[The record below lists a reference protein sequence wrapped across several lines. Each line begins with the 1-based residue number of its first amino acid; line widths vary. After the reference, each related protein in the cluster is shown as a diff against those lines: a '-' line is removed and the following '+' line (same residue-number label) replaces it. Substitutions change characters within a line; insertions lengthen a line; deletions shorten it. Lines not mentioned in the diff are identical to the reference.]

1 MVAQALVAAAAVMV
15 LSTVWYWWFRRL
27 NRRRAMVIVGRLER
41 AFRGRGRVSAI
52 HWKSPS
58 RFHIDLLLLPTV
70 FRGVSLLVEMLP
82 RQSPLGWLI
91 SRAQRSR
98 ETMVFEADLDSPPR
112 FNLEVHN
119 HRWRARPQG
128 CFPEERNWELEPFG
142 PFMVT
147 TREGWQ
153 QGRMGGMMRALV
165 ASRQCDI
172 MTVCFRPAS
181 PHLSVIIP
189 LDSPALGA
197 PSEADILDVLREL
210 ATEAASARF

>member
-1 MVAQALVAAAAVMV
+1 MVARALVAAAAVAV
-15 LSTVWYWWFRRL
+15 LSAGWYWWFRRF
-27 NRRRAMVIVGRLER
+27 NRRRATMIVGRLER
-41 AFRGRGRVSAI
+41 AFRGRGRVSGI

-82 RQSPLGWLI
+82 RQSPLRWLI
-91 SRAQRSR
+91 SRAQCSC
-98 ETMVFEADLDSPPR
+98 ETMVFEADLDSPPS

-119 HRWRARPQG
+119 HRWHAHPKG
-128 CFPEERNWELEPFG
+128 CFPEERSWELESFG
-142 PFMVT
+142 PFMAT
-147 TREGWQ
+147 TREDWH
-153 QGRMGGMMRALV
+153 QGRMGGMMRALA

-210 ATEAASARF
+210 ATEAASTRF